1 MAKGD
6 RKYNQLTRGVRLT
19 DSQKRTV
26 RKQINNGIQT
36 PTLRVAGMR
45 VTLDQL
51 KLAQDLT
58 DRSQADKRRKTP
70 KTPRLRYN
78 AQGVATTKNGV
89 QITREE
95 AQAFRARARR
105 INQYSARQQFNATLA
120 NVVVVAQNNTS
131 ETTFYPTSARR
142 APLPYQ
148 RVDFTR
154 FNSQAEFAEA
164 VQYQNTLYDP
174 KTRTSS
180 RNEYLG
186 DTLRRN
192 WKKALTKQVGNAS
205 AAPILNLVDRMDG
218 LQFRALLDSGELA
231 SVGDVYHG
239 DPSTIRASLDNYY
252 DVIRDA
258 VGYDAPAENP
268 EDIGLLD

>member
-26 RKQINNGIQT
+26 RKQIDNGVQT
-36 PTLRVAGMR
+36 PTLRVGGLR

-51 KLAQDLT
+51 KTAQDLT

-78 AQGVATTKNGV
+78 SQGVATTKSGV
-89 QITREE
+89 QITRE
-95 AQAFRARARR
+95 QAKEFRDRARR
-105 INQYSARQQFNATLA
+105 INQYSERQQFNATLA
-120 NVVVVAQNNTS
+120 NVVVVAQNNTND
-131 ETTFYPTSARR
+131 TIFYPASARR

-148 RVDFTR
+148 RVDFSR
-154 FNSQAEFAEA
+154 FKSQEDFAAA
-164 VQYQNTLYDP
+164 VEYQNVLYDP

-192 WKKALTKQVGNAS
+192 WKKALVKQVGNAS

-218 LQFRALLDSGELA
+218 LEFRALLDSGKLA

-239 DPSTIRASLDNYY
+239 DPATIRASLDNYY
-252 DVIRDA
+252 DTISEIA
-258 VGYDAPAENP
+258 GDAPVENP